1 MGLMR
6 RVVVENNQTL
16 IMVTHDNHLAE
27 YADRIIRIKDGK
39 IVSITERERE
49 DREVLSESGLEEQ
62 NEK

>member
-1 MGLMR
+1 
-6 RVVVENNQTL
+6 
-16 IMVTHDNHLAE
+16 MVTHDDHLAE

-39 IVSITERERE
+39 IVSITERARE